1 VERLVRWA
9 EDLAT
14 RGGKKAVDPKMGSWK
29 MEVRKFGRSY
39 SELLDVMM
47 EHAQMEER
55 ILFPIFDR
63 ADRGTQHN
71 STKQFPF
78 VHGILTL
85 DLGSVWPIL
94 FLSLCYFIINYLEK
108 FIIIHTN

>member
-39 SELLDVMM
+39 SQLLDVMM

-55 ILFPIFDR
+55 VLFPIFDR
-63 ADRGTQHN
+63 ADRGTPQN
-71 STKQFPF
+71 NTKQFLF
-78 VHGILTL
+78 GYRILT
-85 DLGSVWPIL
+85 SVL
-94 FLSLCYFIINYLEK
+94 NLRKLTF
-108 FIIIHTN
+108 